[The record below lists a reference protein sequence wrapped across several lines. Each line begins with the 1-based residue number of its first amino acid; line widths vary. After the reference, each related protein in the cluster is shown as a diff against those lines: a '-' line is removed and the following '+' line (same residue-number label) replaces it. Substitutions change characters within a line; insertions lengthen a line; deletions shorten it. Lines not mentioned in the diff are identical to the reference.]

1 MREIKFRA
9 WNTYHK
15 KMYPVYM
22 LNFESDL
29 VYCKG
34 DDYASHTFGLID
46 CKVMQFT
53 GLQDGIRKDIYEGD
67 ILSVLVSEIV
77 KEKDKEKYFTGEKIE
92 AIWTVDFVSH
102 LCFTGFMVYGLDRRF
117 NRGLSKS
124 CISNNQARVIGNIYE
139 NPELLK

>member
-53 GLQDGIRKDIYEGD
+53 GCQDFFGNDIYEGD
-67 ILSVLVSEIV
+67 IVFIDSKMMVGKIFNDGISWRIQF
-77 KEKDKEKYFTGEKIE
+77 EKDLDWLCDYFE
-92 AIWTVDFVSH
+92 DLH
-102 LCFTGFMVYGLDRRF
+102 
-117 NRGLSKS
+117 
-124 CISNNQARVIGNIYE
+124 VIGNEYE